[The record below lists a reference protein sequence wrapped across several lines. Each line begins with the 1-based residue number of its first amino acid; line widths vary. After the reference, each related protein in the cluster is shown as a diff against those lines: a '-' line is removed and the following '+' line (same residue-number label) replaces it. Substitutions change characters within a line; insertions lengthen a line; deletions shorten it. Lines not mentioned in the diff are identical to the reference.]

1 MLQSKTALCAVI
13 AIVLFSSLAGCS
25 GKKASY
31 EYCYRD
37 MAYYHIYVVPGNR
50 VSYDDFKGAKFPLYI
65 GYLMCTTDGKN
76 PQIVKYVKK
85 TEYPLFGLD
94 DFLRDVEEKGYI
106 DLNRFE
112 RRFWSFN
119 KLWPEPPNLYPPVYP
134 GYQETEYTEDFMVE
148 LWHVLPTYSAYTV
161 VIEFQSYTDS
171 RFNPDDIEF
180 TQTCVNDPD
189 DRERCWGLKFELKR
203 KEPDYYDPDYK
214 QCYDSLED
222 PAQP

>member
-1 MLQSKTALCAVI
+1 
-13 AIVLFSSLAGCS
+13 
-25 GKKASY
+25 
-31 EYCYRD
+31 
-37 MAYYHIYVVPGNR
+37 
-50 VSYDDFKGAKFPLYI
+50 
-65 GYLMCTTDGKN
+65 MCTTDGKN
-76 PQIVKYVKK
+76 PQVVKYVKK

-148 LWHVLPTYSAYTV
+148 LWHVLATYQARAV
-161 VIEFQSYTDS
+161 VIEHQSYTDS

-189 DRERCWGLKFELKR
+189 DRERCWGLKFELKG
-203 KEPDYYDPDYK
+203 KKPDYYDPDYK
-214 QCYDSLED
+214 QCDDSLED